1 MMKNFWKKLPEPF
14 FCLAPMADV
23 TDCAF
28 RKIISKYGKPDIFW
42 TEFVSADGLANKV
55 GQKKLLINLKFTKNE
70 HPILPQIFGSNSG
83 NIKKA
88 AILCAKLGFDG
99 IDLNM
104 GCPDKSIEKQNSG
117 AAMMKNPKLALEV
130 LEAAQK
136 GAPDLPISVKTR
148 IGYNKNEIETWIKFL
163 LKQNLPALTVH
174 LRTV

>member
-1 MMKNFWKKLPEPF
+1 
-14 FCLAPMADV
+14 
-23 TDCAF
+23 
-28 RKIISKYGKPDIFW
+28 
-42 TEFVSADGLANKV
+42 
-55 GQKKLLINLKFTKNE
+55 
-70 HPILPQIFGSNSG
+70 
-83 NIKKA
+83 
-88 AILCAKLGFDG
+88 
-99 IDLNM
+99 M

-174 LRTV
+174 LRTRKEKSNVTAHWELMPQIVALRNKISPNTLIIGNGDVESLEDAKQKAKKYACFGKKYE